1 MAAGTSISSFQSRFT
16 TGTIAGTVTNIGIS
30 PSVAEIDVTGLS
42 DTEKQF
48 VTGTFDGGVVDVSC
62 NVDLSTAVVQP
73 TSGNATTTA
82 FVVQFG
88 KGAAGIFVPTWSFS
102 GYIVKTTVNAEVD
115 KQVTVNYSIQI
126 SGAITV
132 ATVATA

>member
-1 MAAGTSISSFQSRFT
+1 MAAGTSISSYKSRFT

-73 TSGNATTTA
+73 TSGNSTTTS

-88 KGAAGIFVPTWSFS
+88 SGAASIFVPTWGFS
-102 GYIVKTTVNAEVD
+102 GYIVKTSVNAEVD

-132 ATVATA
+132 ASAATA

>member
-1 MAAGTSISSFQSRFT
+1 MAAGTSISSYKSRFT

-48 VTGTFDGGVVDVSC
+48 VTGTFDGGTVDVSC

-73 TSGNATTTA
+73 TSGNSTTTS

-88 KGAAGIFVPTWSFS
+88 SGAATIFVPTWGFS
-102 GYIVKTTVNAEVD
+102 GYIVKTTVNAEID

-132 ATVATA
+132 ASAATA

>member
-1 MAAGTSISSFQSRFT
+1 MAAGTSISSLASRFT
-16 TGTIAGTVTNIGIS
+16 TGTIAGTVTNIGVS
-30 PSVAEIDVTGLS
+30 PSVAEIDVTGLT
-42 DTEKQF
+42 DTEKQY
-48 VTGTFDGGVVDVSC
+48 VTGTFDGGMVEVSC
-62 NVDLSTAVVQP
+62 NVDLSTTVVQP

-88 KGAAGIFVPTWSFS
+88 KGAATIFVPTWGFS

-132 ATVATA
+132 ASAATA

>member
-1 MAAGTSISSFQSRFT
+1 MAAGTSISSYKSRFT

-48 VTGTFDGGVVDVSC
+48 VTGTFDGGTVDISC
-62 NVDLSTAVVQP
+62 NVDLSTAVVQA
-73 TSGNATTTA
+73 TSGNSTTSA

-88 KGAAGIFVPTWSFS
+88 SGTTGVAVPTWSFS
-102 GYIVKTTVNAEVD
+102 GYIVKTSVNAEVD

-126 SGAITV
+126 SGAITIGAV
-132 ATVATA
+132 LTA

>member
-1 MAAGTSISSFQSRFT
+1 MAAGTSISSLASRFT

-30 PSVAEIDVTGLS
+30 PQVAEIDVTGLT
-42 DTEKQF
+42 DTEKQY
-48 VTGTFDGGVVDVSC
+48 VTGTFEGGVVDISC

-88 KGAAGIFVPTWSFS
+88 KGAATIFVPTWGFS

-132 ATVATA
+132 ASAATA